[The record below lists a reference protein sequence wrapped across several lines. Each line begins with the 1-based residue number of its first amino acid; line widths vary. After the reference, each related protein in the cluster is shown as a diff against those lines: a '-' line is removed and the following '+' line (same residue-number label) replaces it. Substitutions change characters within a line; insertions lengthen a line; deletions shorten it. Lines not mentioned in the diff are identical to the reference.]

1 MRTTETV
8 PRLESDEL
16 TREEAEAIPVAQDA
30 QAPTREDLASLEE
43 RIVGRVD
50 SAESRILF
58 ALLAFA
64 VVVGAAVAVLLF

>member
-1 MRTTETV
+1 MRTTETD
-8 PRLESDEL
+8 PRLEPAGL
-16 TREEAEAIPVAQDA
+16 TREEAEAIAAAQEA
-30 QAPTREDLASLEE
+30 QVPTREDLVSLEE